1 MDRKEAH
8 RQIDT
13 LDAQILDLYNKR
25 MELVEELAAQ
35 EAGKGLKILDRERI
49 HAKLSALKYGNPD
62 TVIGRGAEEI
72 LRQIMALGRKRQ
84 YQILAEKSG
93 RNNLPFMEVD
103 SLDKENLRIVYQG
116 DKGSY
121 SDMAMRAFFGDEVD
135 NFNVETFRDA
145 MIAIEEGEADY
156 AVLPIENSTAGVVS
170 QIYDML
176 AEFENYI
183 VGEKIIRVEHCLM
196 VCEGANENTIERVY
210 SHAQSLMQSERFLAD
225 YPYWEQIS
233 MQNNAFAAQ
242 KIARERDVT
251 QAAIASELAA
261 RIYGL
266 RILKKGVNHEENNS
280 TRFIIVTNQ
289 KIFVR
294 DANRISIC
302 IEGAH
307 ESGSLY
313 QLLSHI
319 IYNGLNMTKI
329 ESRPIEERNWE
340 YRFFID
346 FDGNLRDPGVRN
358 ALRGLRDDARS
369 LRVLGNY
376 RV

>member
-1 MDRKEAH
+1 
-8 RQIDT
+8 
-13 LDAQILDLYNKR
+13 
-25 MELVEELAAQ
+25 
-35 EAGKGLKILDRERI
+35 
-49 HAKLSALKYGNPD
+49 
-62 TVIGRGAEEI
+62 
-72 LRQIMALGRKRQ
+72 
-84 YQILAEKSG
+84 
-93 RNNLPFMEVD
+93 
-103 SLDKENLRIVYQG
+103 
-116 DKGSY
+116 
-121 SDMAMRAFFGDEVD
+121 
-135 NFNVETFRDA
+135 
-145 MIAIEEGEADY
+145 
-156 AVLPIENSTAGVVS
+156 
-170 QIYDML
+170 
-176 AEFENYI
+176 
-183 VGEKIIRVEHCLM
+183 
-196 VCEGANENTIERVY
+196 
-210 SHAQSLMQSERFLAD
+210 MQRERFLAN

-242 KIARERDVT
+242 KVAREKDVT

-261 RIYGL
+261 EIYGL
-266 RILKKGVNHEENNS
+266 KILKKGVNHEENNS
-280 TRFIIVTNQ
+280 TRFIIATNQ
-289 KIFVR
+289 KVFVR

>member
-1 MDRKEAH
+1 MDSGESR
-8 RQIDT
+8 RQIDAIDT
-13 LDAQILDLYNKR
+13 QIIELFNER
-25 MELVEELAAQ
+25 MKIVEEISRE
-35 EAGKGLKILDRERI
+35 EAGKG
-49 HAKLSALKYGNPD
+49 
-62 TVIGRGAEEI
+62 
-72 LRQIMALGRKRQ
+72 
-84 YQILAEKSG
+84 
-93 RNNLPFMEVD
+93 
-103 SLDKENLRIVYQG
+103 
-116 DKGSY
+116 
-121 SDMAMRAFFGDEVD
+121 
-135 NFNVETFRDA
+135 

-196 VCEGANENTIERVY
+196 VCE
-210 SHAQSLMQSERFLAD
+210 
-225 YPYWEQIS
+225 
-233 MQNNAFAAQ
+233 
-242 KIARERDVT
+242 
-251 QAAIASELAA
+251 
-261 RIYGL
+261 
-266 RILKKGVNHEENNS
+266 
-280 TRFIIVTNQ
+280 
-289 KIFVR
+289 